1 MLALALGDEVAEFDD
16 DERKRAEAL
25 RDALDGQGDH
35 PLAELAEALRC
46 AAGGRAIDAL
56 SHERVVQV
64 AFRRATMRDVN
75 VTRGAWR
82 LGLVMGGVA
91 AAAAAILFVFQPAAP
106 PLASRRTTT
115 VFMASHSTVDLFDAQ
130 QALPRF
136 GGESSRIDHI
146 IAVRDKQLRA
156 NRFASWGVR

>member
-1 MLALALGDEVAEFDD
+1 
-16 DERKRAEAL
+16 
-25 RDALDGQGDH
+25 GDH

-46 AAGGRAIDAL
+46 AAGGRVIDEL

-64 AFRRATMRDVN
+64 AFRRATMQDAR

-82 LGLVMGGVA
+82 LGIVMGGVA
-91 AAAAAILFVFQPAAP
+91 AAAAATLFVFQPSAP
-106 PLASRRTTT
+106 PLSARRTTT
-115 VFMASHSTVDLFDAQ
+115 VFIASHSTVGLFDAQ

-136 GGESSRIDHI
+136 GGESSRIDRI
-146 IAVRDKQLRA
+146 AAVRDKQLRA